1 MNIRQ
6 VLLLRSKK
14 ASCSALVA
22 IGFLVSSA
30 TFILPTPARAQ
41 SVNAAVHGAV
51 TDSTGAVVPGAT
63 VTILNTR
70 TGVSTTTKTDGSG
83 YYIFPSL
90 LIGGPYTVTVTK
102 TGFED
107 FQSTGLMLNVNSN
120 REVDAKLQ
128 VGASSQTVQVKA
140 ATVQVETS
148 DTQLKTVVGA
158 QEIEDL
164 PLLARDPVELQKT
177 APGVVESSDR
187 FGTFSTNGSQ
197 TSENNYLLDGV
208 DINDTPLENQG
219 VTPNPDAL
227 AEFNV
232 VTSTLNPEFSR
243 NSGAIINE
251 IIKSGTNQIH
261 GDGFE
266 FYRDTF
272 LNNGNYFSRIRPQY
286 HQNLYGGTLG
296 GPIYKNH
303 TFFFLAY
310 QGLRNRTGVT
320 QLTPVPAAG
329 QLTSGNFSA
338 DTNQSTSATNGA
350 NGLSSNPI
358 PFNLQGPNGPC
369 IANPTAPNPE
379 TWADCFPDVNGQI
392 IVPTS
397 NYNSISS
404 KLANAYVPAPNQVRG
419 GTSYYNFNAG
429 NTSASDQGIIR
440 IDEELTKNDAIW
452 ASTVFQSNPSTET
465 LPFTGATLPGFAEID
480 ASHIKIFN
488 ASYTHT
494 FNPSTLNELRLG
506 YYRFNFAAVNP
517 VQVLPP
523 SSLGFGINP
532 QDAAAASAPYM
543 GLTGF
548 FALGFSTNGPQP
560 RKDSNYDLADNFSKI
575 VGNHNL
581 KFGVHIEKF
590 FVNNPFFY
598 LNNGAFTFAGT
609 GGFSSGDPLIDFMT
623 GIPDSYAQN
632 SGGYIDALAWEDYF
646 YAQDNWKVSDTLT
659 LNYGLGYDVET
670 PFANYQFGGEG
681 IFCWSPT
688 GQSKVFPTAPPGLLY
703 PGDPGCNKNGGDTT
717 KFKNFG
723 PRIGFDWSPDSG
735 LGRLTG
741 APGQHL
747 FALRGGFGIYYNRD
761 QEEGSL
767 QNLSDA
773 PFGLGSQ
780 GAADVGGSPSFANPF
795 QDVANR
801 PGLSEAN
808 KFPFVAP
815 TAGATVNFNNYEPL
829 DINSVSPTYA
839 VPYTANFNLNIQR
852 SLPSNM
858 VMMLG
863 YVGSLG
869 MKLVR
874 AYEADQITPAGHAA
888 CLANPNCAQ
897 NPFVGPFESLI
908 APQYFTQPGVNSN
921 GTPYYASVGRQHTDG
936 HSNYNSFQAQ
946 LTKETSHGLYFTLAY
961 TYSHALDNASGY
973 ESSYGGG
980 GPGGAG
986 TNWVPGFQYL
996 SYGDSDYDARHRF
1009 VALYNY
1015 EIPILHNMNDNAI
1028 FREAL
1033 GGWHVTG
1040 TTTMQTGFPVGVF
1053 QGGNNRSLWCNGTA
1067 LAYYGCNDVPET
1079 STFHIPSLNPRKAG
1093 NYWFSSAPFS
1103 TEPFGT
1109 FGNVKRNFFHGP
1121 GFNYSNIELY
1131 KNFPLGPEGTP
1142 RYIEVRLESYN
1153 TFNHANFANP
1163 DGNFSN
1169 GPQFGQITNVIQP
1182 GQGDPQPGRA
1192 VQLGGKIYF

>member
-1 MNIRQ
+1 MRIQ
-6 VLLLRSKK
+6 SKILAACLLL
-14 ASCSALVA
+14 LTG
-22 IGFLVSSA
+22 IFLA
-30 TFILPTPARAQ
+30 PNRANAQ

-51 TDSTGAVVPGAT
+51 TDSTGAVVPDAT
-63 VTILNTR
+63 VTITNTS
-70 TGVSTTTKTDGSG
+70 TGISTTAKTDGSG
-83 YYIFPSL
+83 YYIFPAL
-90 LIGGPYTVTVTK
+90 LVGGPYTVTVSHA
-102 TGFED
+102 GFQD
-107 FQSTGLMLNVNSN
+107 YASTGLMLNVNAN
-120 REVDAKLQ
+120 REVDAKLA
-128 VGASSQTVQVKA
+128 VGSASQTVQVKS

-158 QEIEDL
+158 QEIVDL

-177 APGVVESSDR
+177 APGVMESSDR
-187 FGTFSTNGSQ
+187 FGTFSTDGNQ
-197 TSENNYLLDGV
+197 TAQNNYLLDGV
-208 DINDTPLENQG
+208 DINDAPLQNQG

-232 VTSTLNPEFSR
+232 VASTLNPEFSR

-251 IIKSGTNQIH
+251 ILKSGTNQIH

-286 HQNLYGGTLG
+286 HQNVYGGTLG
-296 GPIYKNH
+296 GPIWKNRA
-303 TFFFLAY
+303 FFFLAY
-310 QGLRNRTGVT
+310 QGQRNRTGVT
-320 QLTPVPAAG
+320 QLTPVPAKG
-329 QLTSGNFSA
+329 ELSGGNFTI
-338 DTNQSTSATNGA
+338 DTNQSTSATNAG
-350 NGLSSNPI
+350 GLSSNPI
-358 PFNLQGPNGPC
+358 PFNMQGTNGPC
-369 IANPTAPNPE
+369 VADPTAANPE
-379 TWADCFPDVNGQI
+379 TWADCFPVTNGQ
-392 IVPTS
+392 VVVAPT
-397 NYNSISS
+397 NYNSIANS
-404 KLANAYVPAPNQVRG
+404 LANTYVPAPTQVTG
-419 GTSYYNFNAG
+419 GTSYYNFNAA
-429 NTSASDQGIIR
+429 NTVANDQGIIR
-440 IDEELTKNDAIW
+440 LDYELTKNDALW
-452 ASTVFQSNPSTET
+452 ASTVFQSNPTTEG
-465 LPFTGATLPGFAEID
+465 LPFFGANLPGFGEID
-480 ASHIKIFN
+480 AAHVKIFN

-494 FNPSTLNELRLG
+494 FSPSTLNELRIG
-506 YYRFNFAAVNP
+506 YYRFFFAAVEP
-517 VQVLPP
+517 QKVVQP
-523 SSLGFGINP
+523 SSLGFAINP
-532 QDAAAASAPYM
+532 QTAAAGAPVM
-543 GLTGF
+543 GVTGF
-548 FALGFSTNGPQP
+548 FTLGFSPDGPQP
-560 RKDSNYDLADNFSKI
+560 RKDSNYDFADNFSKI

-590 FVNNPFFY
+590 FVNNPFYFD
-598 LNNGAFTFAGT
+598 NNGAYSYNGT
-609 GGFSSGDPLIDFMT
+609 GVFSSGDPLIDFMT

-632 SGGYIDALAWEDYF
+632 SGGYIDALAWEDYL
-646 YAQDNWKVSDTLT
+646 YAQDNWKVSDAVT
-659 LNYGLGYDVET
+659 LNYGVGYDLET
-670 PFANYQFGGEG
+670 PFANYQYGGIG
-681 IFCWSPT
+681 IYCWSPT

-703 PGDPGCNKNGGDTT
+703 PGDPGCNKNGGNTT
-717 KFKNFG
+717 KYKNFG
-723 PRIGFDWSPDSG
+723 PRFGFAWSPDGG
-735 LGRLTG
+735 LGKLVGT
-741 APGQHL
+741 PGQHL

-761 QEEGSL
+761 QEEGAL
-767 QNLSDA
+767 QNLADA
-773 PFGLGSQ
+773 PFGQATG
-780 GAADVGGSPSFANPF
+780 GATDVGGSPAFANPF

-815 TAGATVNFNNYEPL
+815 TSAQFSTINFNSFEPL
-829 DINSVSPTYA
+829 FANSISPTYA
-839 VPYTANFNLNIQR
+839 VPYTANYNLNMQR

-858 VMMLG
+858 VLMLG

-869 MKLVR
+869 MKLIR
-874 AYEADQITPAGHAA
+874 AYEADQITQAGHAA
-888 CLANPNCAQ
+888 CVANPSCYADRA
-897 NPFVGPFESLI
+897 FTSAVF
-908 APQYFTQPGVNSN
+908 PQYFTQPGTNSAGN
-921 GTPYYASVGRQHTDG
+921 PYYYTVGRQHTDG

-1015 EIPILHNMNDNAI
+1015 EIPILQSMNDNFI
-1028 FREAL
+1028 VREAL

-1053 QGGNNRSLWCNGTA
+1053 QGGNNRSLWCNGSA
-1067 LAYYGCNDVPET
+1067 VSYYGCQDVPET
-1079 STFHIPSLNPRKAG
+1079 STFHIPSLNPRAAG

-1103 TEPFGT
+1103 TEPVGT

-1121 GFNYSNIELY
+1121 GFEYTNLEVY
-1131 KNFPLGPEGTP
+1131 KNFPLGHQGTP

-1163 DGNFSN
+1163 DGNFSA

-1192 VQLGGKIYF
+1192 IQLGGKIYF